1 MPDKLHLKF
10 AGLQGRTLEAY
21 GKALQHFLCYLTRER
36 IRIRSVSNL
45 DSHLSEYINI
55 LYQEGEALS
64 VAGHLLSAIKRFIP
78 EFKLRLPAAS
88 QFHRNWQRLH
98 VPVRATPIPV
108 ELLEGLAALCL
119 SIDEPALAILLI
131 LGFRCF
137 LRTNEML
144 HLQWNH
150 LLVLPGQQCINLILP
165 FSKTSQGNPQVLRV
179 EDPLVLQL
187 LQRFRPAADS
197 PAMLWPLSLR
207 KFHRTWKQ
215 LLRCLGFS
223 STSFSPY
230 GIRRGGATYFFLT
243 CGNID
248 TTVARGRWANARVAR
263 IYIDDGALA
272 LAEMRWTQP
281 QKKAVR
287 KWAKRLHHFY
297 SPLRKVRGKR
307 SINGLR
313 GCALVCTCSYGDLSL
328 VLFTGTFPCFP
339 VFLLLGI
346 NVCTCS
352 YGDLSLVLFTGT
364 FPCFPVFLLLGI
376 NGGSLPP
383 FVWGPYPLFSWVFT
397 PGPYLCKGI
406 FILVRLVT
414 NLGCVNVNGGLD
426 SVVQFESWAFASH
439 LLAVV

>member
-1 MPDKLHLKF
+1 
-10 AGLQGRTLEAY
+10 
-21 GKALQHFLCYLTRER
+21 
-36 IRIRSVSNL
+36 
-45 DSHLSEYINI
+45 
-55 LYQEGEALS
+55 
-64 VAGHLLSAIKRFIP
+64 
-78 EFKLRLPAAS
+78 
-88 QFHRNWQRLH
+88 
-98 VPVRATPIPV
+98 
-108 ELLEGLAALCL
+108 
-119 SIDEPALAILLI
+119 
-131 LGFRCF
+131 
-137 LRTNEML
+137 ML

-223 STSFSPY
+223 PTSFSPY

-313 GCALVCTCSYGDLSL
+313 GCALVSTCFYGDLSL
-328 VLFTGTFPCFP
+328 VLLQGCA
-339 VFLLLGI
+339 L
-346 NVCTCS
+346 VCTCS

-364 FPCFPVFLLLGI
+364 FPCFPVFLLMGI

-383 FVWGPYPLFSWVFT
+383 FVWGPYPLFFMGLYPRSLPVQGDLYPRAT
-397 PGPYLCKGI
+397 SYQPRLC
-406 FILVRLVT
+406 
-414 NLGCVNVNGGLD
+414 
-426 SVVQFESWAFASH
+426 
-439 LLAVV
+439 

>member
-187 LQRFRPAADS
+187 LQRFRPAADC

-230 GIRRGGATYFFLT
+230 GIRRGGPRTSFLPVGT
-243 CGNID
+243 STPQWPGGAGLTPASPEFTSMTALWRSLRCGGPSLRRRLFANGPNGSI
-248 TTVARGRWANARVAR
+248 TFTVRFARCEEN
-263 IYIDDGALA
+263 GA
-272 LAEMRWTQP
+272 
-281 QKKAVR
+281 
-287 KWAKRLHHFY
+287 
-297 SPLRKVRGKR
+297 
-307 SINGLR
+307 
-313 GCALVCTCSYGDLSL
+313 
-328 VLFTGTFPCFP
+328 
-339 VFLLLGI
+339 
-346 NVCTCS
+346 
-352 YGDLSLVLFTGT
+352 
-364 FPCFPVFLLLGI
+364 
-376 NGGSLPP
+376 
-383 FVWGPYPLFSWVFT
+383 
-397 PGPYLCKGI
+397 
-406 FILVRLVT
+406 
-414 NLGCVNVNGGLD
+414 
-426 SVVQFESWAFASH
+426 
-439 LLAVV
+439 